1 MKKMYLFN
9 VLLASCFTFSASAT
23 NYNLSATLD
32 GVQAGTASAATG
44 TMSGTYDDVLNQLS
58 YSIVYSNLQGNI
70 NNAHFHGN
78 APAGMNA
85 GVKANISFTANMS
98 GSMNGTV
105 TVTDGIDESEFLLGN
120 WYINLHTTM
129 FGGGE
134 IRGQVMSAVL
144 PVELSAFKIS
154 QSQHNPELTWKTLSE
169 KNTQTFEIQ
178 KSIDAVKFETVGS
191 VQASGNSTTPQYYA
205 FKDAAHNAVA
215 TYYRL
220 KMVDKD
226 GSHAF
231 SWVISLNAVA
241 PKNKFNVYPNPTKD
255 GSLNLKLTGICS
267 NLVITNQYGQ
277 VMKTSQHVC
286 SENMDIANLPDGLY
300 FFSLDT
306 PTGKQVQQVVKM
318 K

>member
-1 MKKMYLFN
+1 MKKFYLLTL
-9 VLLASCFTFSASAT
+9 LLAVSFSTFGT
-23 NYNLSATLD
+23 NYSLSATID
-32 GVQAGTASAATG
+32 GTQEVPTNSSPATG
-44 TMSGTYDDVLNQLS
+44 SMTGTYDDVTNQLS
-58 YSIVYSNLQGNI
+58 YNITYTGLQGNI

-78 APAGMNA
+78 APAGVST
-85 GVKANISFTANMS
+85 GVKAGISFPANTTS
-98 GSMNGTV
+98 GSMSGTV
-105 TVTDGIDESEFLLGN
+105 TVAEVDETPMLTGM
-120 WYINLHTTM
+120 WYINLHSVA
-129 FGGGE
+129 FPGGE

-169 KNTQTFEIQ
+169 RNVQAFEIQ

-255 GSLNLKLTGICS
+255 GALNLKLTGICS

-277 VMKTSQHVC
+277 VMKTTQHVC
-286 SENMDIANLPDGLY
+286 SENMNIANLPDGLY
-300 FFSLDT
+300 FFSVDT

>member
-1 MKKMYLFN
+1 MRMKKIYLLN
-9 VLLASCFTFSASAT
+9 VLLALCFTFSASAT
-23 NYNLSATLD
+23 TYNLSATLD
-32 GVQAGTASAATG
+32 GAQAGTASAATG
-44 TMSGTYDDVLNQLS
+44 TMSGTYDDVTNQLS
-58 YSIVYSNLQGNI
+58 YTITYLNLQGSI
-70 NNAHFHGN
+70 SAMHFHGD
-78 APAGMNA
+78 AAAGANA
-85 GVKANISFTANMS
+85 GVKMGITTGPSPITATATVAEADEPGMLNGLWYVNI
-98 GSMNGTV
+98 
-105 TVTDGIDESEFLLGN
+105 
-120 WYINLHTTM
+120 HTSI

-144 PVELSAFKIS
+144 PVELSTFKIS
-154 QSQHNPELTWKTLSE
+154 QNQHNPELTWKTQSE
-169 KNTQTFEIQ
+169 RNVQMFEIQ
-178 KSIDAVKFETVGS
+178 KSIDAVKFETVGT
-191 VQASGNSTTPQYYA
+191 VQAVGNATTPQYYA

-231 SWVISLNAVA
+231 SWVISLNSIA
-241 PKNKFNVYPNPTKD
+241 PKNKFNVFPNPTKD

-277 VMKTSQHVC
+277 LMKTSQHVC
-286 SENMDIANLPDGLY
+286 SENMDIADLPDGLY
-300 FFSLDT
+300 FFSVDT

>member
-1 MKKMYLFN
+1 MKKIYLLN
-9 VLLASCFTFSASAT
+9 VLLALCFTFLASAT

-32 GVQAGTASAATG
+32 GAQAGTPSAATG
-44 TMSGTYDDVLNQLS
+44 SMSGTYDDVSNQLS
-58 YSIVYSNLQGNI
+58 YSIVYNNLQGNI

-78 APAGMNA
+78 APAGMSA
-85 GVKANISFTANMS
+85 GVKAGISFTANMS
-98 GSMNGTV
+98 GSMSGTV
-105 TVTDGIDESEFLLGN
+105 TVLETDEAQFLAGN
-120 WYINLHTTM
+120 WYINLHTST

-154 QSQHNPELTWKTLSE
+154 QEQHNPELSWKTQSE
-169 KNTQTFEIQ
+169 RNVQMFEIQ
-178 KSIDAVKFETVGS
+178 KSIDAVKFETVGT

-226 GSHAF
+226 GSFAF
-231 SWVISLNAVA
+231 SWVIALNAVA

-286 SENMDIANLPDGLY
+286 SENMDIADLPDGLY
-300 FFSLDT
+300 FFSVDT

>member
-1 MKKMYLFN
+1 MKKIYLST
-9 VLLASCFTFSASAT
+9 LLLTVSFSVFGT
-23 NYNLSATLD
+23 TYNLSATID
-32 GVQAGTASAATG
+32 QAQEVPATG
-44 TMSGTYDDVLNQLS
+44 SPATGSMSGTYDDVTNQLS
-58 YSIVYSNLQGNI
+58 YNI
-70 NNAHFHGN
+70 TYTGLTGSLSAGHFHGN
-78 APAGMNA
+78 APAGVSA
-85 GVKANISFTANMS
+85 GVKVGFTTGASPMI
-98 GSMNGTV
+98 GTV
-105 TVTDGIDESEFLLGN
+105 TVAEGDESQFLAGN
-120 WYINLHTTM
+120 WYINLHTST

-134 IRGQVMSAVL
+134 IRGQVMSAIL

-154 QSQHNPELTWKTLSE
+154 QEQHIPELSWKTQSE
-169 KNTQTFEIQ
+169 RNVQMFEIQ
-178 KSIDAVKFETVGS
+178 KSIDAVKFETVGT

-226 GSHAF
+226 GSFAF
-231 SWVISLNAVA
+231 SWVIALNAVA

-286 SENMDIANLPDGLY
+286 SENMDITDLPDGLY
-300 FFSLDT
+300 FFSVDT

>member
-1 MKKMYLFN
+1 MKKIYLLT
-9 VLLASCFTFSASAT
+9 LLLSVSFSAFGT
-23 NYNLSATLD
+23 TYNLSASID
-32 GVQAGTASAATG
+32 GNQEVPATG
-44 TMSGTYDDVLNQLS
+44 SMATGSMSGTYDDVTNQLS
-58 YSIVYSNLQGNI
+58 YNITYTNLQGNL

-78 APAGMNA
+78 APAGMSA
-85 GVKANISFTANMS
+85 GVKAGISFTANMS
-98 GSMNGTV
+98 GTV
-105 TVTDGIDESEFLLGN
+105 TVTEGTDETQFLAGN
-120 WYINLHTTM
+120 WYINLHTTVH
-129 FGGGE
+129 GGGE

-144 PVELSAFKIS
+144 PVDLSIFKIS
-154 QSQHNPELTWKTLSE
+154 QVQHNPELTWKTQSE
-169 KNTQTFEIQ
+169 RNVQAFEIQ

-226 GSHAF
+226 GSFAF
-231 SWVISLNAVA
+231 SWVIALNAVT

-286 SENMDIANLPDGLY
+286 SENMDIADLPDGLY
-300 FFSLDT
+300 FFSIDT
-306 PTGKQVQQVVKM
+306 PKGKQVQQVVKM

>member
-1 MKKMYLFN
+1 MKKIYLLT
-9 VLLASCFTFSASAT
+9 LLLSVSFSAFGT
-23 NYNLSATLD
+23 TYNLSATLN
-32 GVQAGTASAATG
+32 GSQETPPNASLATG
-44 TMSGTYDDVLNQLS
+44 SMSGTYDDVTNQLS
-58 YSIVYSNLQGNI
+58 YNITYTNLQGNL
-70 NNAHFHGN
+70 NNAHFHG
-78 APAGMNA
+78 PAAA
-85 GVKANISFTANMS
+85 GASASPKSGISFTANMS
-98 GSMNGTV
+98 GSMSGTITVLQDDEADMLNG
-105 TVTDGIDESEFLLGN
+105 L
-120 WYINLHTTM
+120 WYINLHTTA

-134 IRGQVMSAVL
+134 IRGQMMSAVL
-144 PVELSAFKIS
+144 PVDLSIFKIS
-154 QSQHNPELTWKTLSE
+154 QVQHNPELTWKTQSE
-169 KNTQTFEIQ
+169 RNVQAFEIQ

-286 SENMDIANLPDGLY
+286 SENIDIADLPDGLY
-300 FFSLDT
+300 FFSVDT